1 MEPTDS
7 GYWRTRARAFLTG
20 DYPGAP
26 VAYLMA
32 LAIVF
37 AMISVILVGLV
48 QDLLTPIAA
57 LLTLLGSLLLM

>member
-1 MEPTDS
+1 MEPTNS
-7 GYWRTRARAFLTG
+7 AYWRNRARAFLTG
-20 DYPGAP
+20 EYPGAP

-37 AMISVILVGLV
+37 AMISVILAGLV
-48 QDLLTPIAA
+48 QELLAPIAA